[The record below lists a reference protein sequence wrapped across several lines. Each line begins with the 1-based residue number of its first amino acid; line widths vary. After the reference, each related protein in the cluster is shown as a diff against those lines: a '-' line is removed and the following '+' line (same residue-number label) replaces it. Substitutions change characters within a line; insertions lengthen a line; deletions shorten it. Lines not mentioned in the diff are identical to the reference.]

1 MLARYFKSRDVIL
14 DETQMTMIY
23 WNMENNSEKTQFEVE
38 SPYFNMDCVEGFDDA
53 SHNECKPSKSHIRR
67 LECVNLY
74 SSY

>member
-1 MLARYFKSRDVIL
+1 
-14 DETQMTMIY
+14 
-23 WNMENNSEKTQFEVE
+23 MENNSEKTQFEVE